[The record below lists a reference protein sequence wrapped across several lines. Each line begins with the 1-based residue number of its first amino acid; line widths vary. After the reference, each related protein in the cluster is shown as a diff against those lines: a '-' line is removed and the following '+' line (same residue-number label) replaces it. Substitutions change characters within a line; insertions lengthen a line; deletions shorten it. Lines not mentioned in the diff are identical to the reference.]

1 MERDTDSTPE
11 SIRARM
17 RNQMTDTRKIDAADY
32 HIENLE
38 LAQTE
43 SQVLKVHR
51 ALLDQG

>member
-1 MERDTDSTPE
+1 
-11 SIRARM
+11 
-17 RNQMTDTRKIDAADY
+17 MTDTRKIDAADY